1 MIAGER
7 ARGIAPGIAN
17 ARRTTSGRGHR
28 WVGGLRRDTGGVG
41 QVKLKRAAYRHIEA
55 EIYAYHDTLKAI
67 EELRRDIILA
77 GWRENSY
84 AAVVGDR
91 YAGTSIVERRA
102 TKLADSLLLREME
115 RIAQAIRDVYARAKE
130 EGRRVVWVKYGLALD
145 GWQPPSNLAA
155 RMEGRNRFD
164 MSPDDMAEVLN
175 VDRATFHRY
184 RSGFVY
190 GIAERLGWW

>member
-1 MIAGER
+1 M
-7 ARGIAPGIAN
+7 
-17 ARRTTSGRGHR
+17 
-28 WVGGLRRDTGGVG
+28 
-41 QVKLKRAAYRHIEA
+41 KLKRATYRHIEA
-55 EIYAYHDTLKAI
+55 EIYSYCDTVKAI

-77 GWRENSY
+77 SGRQEAY
-84 AAVVGDR
+84 GAVVGGR

-102 TKLADSLLLREME
+102 TKLADSVLLREME
-115 RIAQAIRDVYARAKE
+115 RITKAIEDTYARAKE

-190 GIAERLGWW
+190 GVAERLGWY